1 MAPSRSGSLESLRE
15 RNRLRVVDLLRH
27 RGSAS
32 RAEIARET
40 GLSRTTVSSLVAD
53 LIEVGM
59 INEIADLGDARGSQA
74 GRPPI
79 LLALS
84 GSTGALVGVDF
95 GHSHLRVAVA
105 DLAFNVLAEA
115 EVDVETDYGST
126 DALDTAAALVDEIL
140 IEAGVDRDQILGAG
154 MGLPGPIELDSG
166 RVDSHRILPG
176 WVDIDPAGELAAR
189 LGVPVH
195 VDNDANAGAL
205 GESRLGAGRDSQVLT
220 YVRLSAGIGLG
231 IVIEGRPFRGA
242 RGIAGEIGHVLVDP
256 QGQICRCGNRG
267 CLETLVSGPALCEL
281 VMRSHGEIGVDG
293 LVNLALDGD
302 AGCRRVIQDAGRAVG
317 RAMADVCNTL
327 NPDTVVVGG
336 ELSRAGDLIVEPIR
350 ETIGRYAIPAATA
363 ELRVAAGVLG
373 DRAELLGALTLAG
386 HESEAPLLDSKTVV
400 SSQRREIHR

>member
-1 MAPSRSGSLESLRE
+1 MSPSRSGSLESLRE

-59 INEIADLGDARGSQA
+59 LNEIADPGDGRASQA

-115 EVDVETDYGST
+115 EVDVETDLGSEVS
-126 DALDTAAALVDEIL
+126 LDTAANLVSQVL
-140 IEAGVDRDQILGAG
+140 TEAAVDRSQVLGAG

-166 RVDSHRILPG
+166 RVDSRRILPG
-176 WVDIDPAGELAAR
+176 WVDVDPAEELAAR
-189 LGVPVH
+189 LGIPVH
-195 VDNDANAGAL
+195 IDNDANAGAL
-205 GESRLGAGRDSQVLT
+205 GESRLGAGRDSQVMA

-231 IVIEGRPFRGA
+231 IVIDGRPFRGA
-242 RGIAGEIGHVLVDP
+242 RGTAGEIGHVLVDP
-256 QGQICRCGNRG
+256 TGRICRCGNRG

-281 VMRSHGEIGVDG
+281 LMTSHGEMGVDE
-293 LVNLALDGD
+293 LVSHAVDGD
-302 AGCRRVIQDAGRAVG
+302 VGCRRAIEDAGRTVG
-317 RAMADVCNTL
+317 RAMADVCNYI
-327 NPDTVVVGG
+327 NPDTIVVGG
-336 ELSRAGDLIVEPIR
+336 ELSRAGGLIVDPIR
-350 ETIGRYAIPAATA
+350 EAIGRYAIPAATA
-363 ELRVAAGVLG
+363 ELRVVAGVLG
-373 DRAELLGALTLAG
+373 DRAEMLGALTLAG
-386 HESEAPLLDSKTVV
+386 HQSEQPILHSKPEV
-400 SSQRREIHR
+400 SSQRREIHS